1 MLQRIL
7 SDQQEALLAD
17 ERSCLTDLRVTLSR
31 YDAAPEDLL
40 TLEQSIQQLDELFL
54 LVVVGEF
61 NSGKS
66 TFINALL
73 GMRLLEEG
81 VTPTTSRIHLITY
94 GDEEERSVTDAD
106 LETIAAPVD
115 FLRQV
120 HIVDTPGTNA
130 LERRHEAI
138 TEEFVPRSDLVLF
151 VTSADRPFTES
162 ERAFMERIREWGKK
176 LILIVNKIDFL
187 RLDSDVDEVVSFIE
201 GNAERL
207 LGFAPENFPISA
219 HKALDAKVDGDPDGN
234 LWKESRFEPLE
245 SYLVETLDEDERV
258 RLKLLNPL
266 GVGDRIT
273 AEYLQ
278 LTDDRIILLR
288 EDLDAL
294 GDTERQLQ
302 LYKEDLGREFR
313 FRLTDVDN
321 ILHEFEKRGLE
332 FFDETL
338 RLPRAID
345 LLNKAKIKADFE
357 RQVIGDAP
365 QMIEEK
371 VNEIIDWMVA
381 SELRQWKA
389 VTDSLEKRRTHHGDR
404 VVGTLG
410 GFDYDRNRLLDS
422 VGRAAHRTVDSYDR
436 ETEATRMA
444 ESVQAAVAGT
454 ALIEVGALGL
464 GAIVTMLATTQ
475 VADVTGILAAGTLAV
490 LGFLVLPARRRQA
503 KKELSGKILDLR
515 QRLMD
520 SLTDQF
526 DREVDRSIHRIEE
539 AIAPYTRFV
548 RAERDRLEEMHKD
561 LERSQHEISA
571 LQRQIEGLEGS
582 RA

>member
-1 MLQRIL
+1 MLHRIL
-7 SDQQEALLAD
+7 SDQQETLLTE

-31 YDAAPEDLL
+31 YNAAPEDLA
-40 TLEQSIQQLDELFL
+40 TLEQSIRQLDELFL

-73 GMRLLEEG
+73 GQPLLEEG
-81 VTPTTSRIHLITY
+81 VTPTTSKIHLISY
-94 GDEEERSVTDAD
+94 GEKEERSVTKAD
-106 LETIAAPVD
+106 LESIEAPVD
-115 FLRQV
+115 FLREV
-120 HIVDTPGTNA
+120 RIVDTPGTNA

-138 TEEFVPRSDLVLF
+138 TEEFVPCSDLVLF

-176 LILIVNKIDFL
+176 LVLVINKIDFL
-187 RLDSDVDEVVSFIE
+187 RQDSDVDEVVGFIE

-219 HKALDAKVDGDPDGN
+219 QKAFQAKLDGDPHGT
-234 LWKESRFEPLE
+234 LWTESRFDPLE
-245 SYLVETLDEDERV
+245 SYLMEMLDEDERV

-278 LTDDRIILLR
+278 LTEDRIGLLR
-288 EDLDAL
+288 EDLDGL
-294 GDTERQLQ
+294 EDIERQLE
-302 LYKEDLGREFR
+302 LYKEDLSREFR

-321 ILHEFEKRGLE
+321 ILHEFDKRGLE

-357 RQVIGDAP
+357 RQVIADAP
-365 QMIEEK
+365 QMIEVK
-371 VNEIIDWMVA
+371 VNEIIDWMVT
-381 SELRQWKA
+381 SELRQWQA

-410 GFDYDRNRLLDS
+410 NFDS
-422 VGRAAHRTVDSYDR
+422 VGRAAHRTVESYDH

-464 GAIVTMLATTQ
+464 GAIVTLLATTQ

-503 KKELSGKILDLR
+503 KKELSDKILDLR
-515 QRLMD
+515 RRLMD

-526 DREVDRSIHRIEE
+526 DREVDRSMHRIEE

-548 RAERDRLEEMHKD
+548 RAERDRLDEMRRD
-561 LERSQHEISA
+561 LEQSRQAIAAVES
-571 LQRQIEGLEGS
+571 QIEEI
-582 RA
+582 

>member
-7 SDQQEALLAD
+7 SDQQETLLAE
-17 ERSCLTDLRVTLSR
+17 ERSCLADLRVTLSR
-31 YDAAPEDLL
+31 YNAAPEDLV
-40 TLEQSIQQLDELFL
+40 TLERSIQQLDELFL

-94 GDEEERSVTDAD
+94 GDEEETSVGHAE
-106 LETIAAPVD
+106 LETITAPVD
-115 FLRQV
+115 FLREV

-130 LERRHEAI
+130 LERRHETI

-176 LILIVNKIDFL
+176 LVLIINKIDFL
-187 RLDSDVDEVVSFIE
+187 RLDSDVDEVVGFIE

-219 HKALDAKVDGDPDGN
+219 HKALDAKVDGDPEGD

-245 SYLVETLDEDERV
+245 SYLAETLDEDERV

-273 AEYLQ
+273 AEHLQ
-278 LTDDRIILLR
+278 LTDDRIGLLR
-288 EDLDAL
+288 KDLDSL
-294 GDTERQLQ
+294 EDIERQLQ

-357 RQVIGDAP
+357 SRVIGDAP
-365 QMIEEK
+365 QVIEEK
-371 VNEIIDWMVA
+371 VNEIIDWMIA

-389 VTDSLEKRRTHHGDR
+389 VTDSLEKRRAHHGDR

-503 KKELSGKILDLR
+503 KRELSGKILDLR

-548 RAERDRLEEMHKD
+548 RAERDRLDEMHKD
-561 LERSQHEISA
+561 LEQCQTAISA
-571 LQRQIEGLEGS
+571 LKTRIEEL
-582 RA
+582 

>member
-7 SDQQEALLAD
+7 TDQQEALLAD

-31 YDAAPEDLL
+31 YNAAPDDLA
-40 TLEQSIQQLDELFL
+40 TLEQSIRQLDELFL

-81 VTPTTSRIHLITY
+81 VTPTTSRIHLLSY
-94 GDEEERSVTDAD
+94 GEEEERSVTEAD
-106 LETIAAPVD
+106 LENLTAPVE
-115 FLRQV
+115 FLREV
-120 HIVDTPGTNA
+120 RIVDTPGTNA

-176 LILIVNKIDFL
+176 LVLIINKIDFL
-187 RLDSDVDEVVSFIE
+187 RHESDVEEVVGFIE

-219 HKALDAKVDGDPDGN
+219 HKALDAKVEGDPQGD
-234 LWKESRFEPLE
+234 LWDESRFEPLE
-245 SYLVETLDEDERV
+245 IYLVDTLDEEERV

-266 GVGDRIT
+266 GVGERIT
-273 AEYLQ
+273 ERYLQ
-278 LTDDRIILLR
+278 LTADRIGLLR

-294 GDTERQLQ
+294 EDIDRQLQ

-332 FFDETL
+332 YFDETL

-357 RQVIGDAP
+357 RKVIGDAP
-365 QMIEEK
+365 QVIEEK

-389 VTDSLEKRRTHHGDR
+389 VTDSLETRRTHHGDR
-404 VVGTLG
+404 VVGSLG
-410 GFDYDRNRLLDS
+410 GFDYDRSRLLDS
-422 VGRAAHRTVDSYDR
+422 VGRAAHRTVETYDR

-464 GAIVTMLATTQ
+464 GAIVTLLATTQ

-503 KKELSGKILDLR
+503 KKELSEKILDLR
-515 QRLMD
+515 QRLMG

-526 DREVDRSIHRIEE
+526 DREVERSIHRIEE
-539 AIAPYTRFV
+539 AVAPYTRFV
-548 RAERDRLEEMHKD
+548 RAERDRLDEMHRD
-561 LERSQHEISA
+561 LEGSQHEISA
-571 LQRQIEGLEGS
+571 LKMQIEKI
-582 RA
+582 

>member
-7 SDQQEALLAD
+7 SDQQEALLVD
-17 ERSCLTDLRVTLSR
+17 ERSCLADLRVTLSR
-31 YDAAPEDLL
+31 YNASPEDLV

-81 VTPTTSRIHLITY
+81 VTPTTSRIHLITF
-94 GDEEERSVTDAD
+94 GDEEERSVTEAD
-106 LETIAAPVD
+106 LETITAPVE

-130 LERRHEAI
+130 LERRHEDI

-176 LILIVNKIDFL
+176 LVLIVNKIDFL
-187 RLDSDVDEVVSFIE
+187 RLESDVDEVVGFIE

-207 LGFAPENFPISA
+207 LGIAPENFPISA
-219 HKALDAKVDGDPDGN
+219 RKALEAKLDGDPDGN
-234 LWKESRFEPLE
+234 LWNESRFEPFE
-245 SYLVETLDEDERV
+245 SYLAETLDEDERV

-273 AEYLQ
+273 ADYLQ
-278 LTDDRIILLR
+278 LTDDRIGLLR
-288 EDLDAL
+288 EDLDSL
-294 GDTERQLQ
+294 DDIERQLQ
-302 LYKEDLGREFR
+302 LYKEDMGREFR

-321 ILHEFEKRGLE
+321 ILHQFEKRGLE

-365 QMIEEK
+365 QAIEEK

-389 VTDSLEKRRTHHGDR
+389 VTDSLEKRRAHHGDR

-422 VGRAAHRTVDSYDR
+422 VGRAARRAVDSYDR
-436 ETEATRMA
+436 ESEATRMA

-475 VADVTGILAAGTLAV
+475 VADFTGILAAGTLAL
-490 LGFLVLPARRRQA
+490 LGFLVLPARRRRA

-526 DREVDRSIHRIEE
+526 DREVDHSIHRIEE

-548 RAERDRLEEMHKD
+548 RAERDRLEEMHRD
-561 LERSQHEISA
+561 LEQSRQAISA
-571 LQRQIEGLEGS
+571 LKTQIEEL
-582 RA
+582 

>member
-1 MLQRIL
+1 MLHRIL
-7 SDQQEALLAD
+7 SDQQETLLAA
-17 ERSCLTDLRVTLSR
+17 ERNCLTDLRVTLTR
-31 YDAAPEDLL
+31 YNAAPEDLA

-73 GMRLLEEG
+73 GQPLLAEG
-81 VTPTTSRIHLITY
+81 VTPTTSKIHLISY
-94 GDEEERSVTDAD
+94 GEKEERSLTEAD
-106 LETIAAPVD
+106 LEMIEAPVD
-115 FLRQV
+115 FLREV
-120 HIVDTPGTNA
+120 RIVDTPGTNA

-176 LILIVNKIDFL
+176 LVLVINKIDFL
-187 RLDSDVDEVVSFIE
+187 RQDSDVDEVVGFIE

-219 HKALDAKVDGDPDGN
+219 QKAFQAKLDGDPHGT
-234 LWKESRFEPLE
+234 LWSESRFEPLE
-245 SYLVETLDEDERV
+245 SYLMETLDEDERV

-278 LTDDRIILLR
+278 LTEDRIGLLR

-294 GDTERQLQ
+294 EDIERQLD
-302 LYKEDLGREFR
+302 LYKEDLSREFR

-357 RQVIGDAP
+357 RQVIADAP
-365 QMIEEK
+365 QMIEVK
-371 VNEIIDWMVA
+371 VNEIIDWMVT
-381 SELRQWKA
+381 SELRQWQA

-404 VVGTLG
+404 VVGALG
-410 GFDYDRNRLLDS
+410 NFDYDRNRLLDS
-422 VGRAAHRTVDSYDR
+422 VGRAAHRTVESYDH

-464 GAIVTMLATTQ
+464 GAIVTLLATTQ

-503 KKELSGKILDLR
+503 KKELSDKILDLR
-515 QRLMD
+515 RRLMD

-526 DREVDRSIHRIEE
+526 DREVDRSMHRIEE

-548 RAERDRLEEMHKD
+548 RAERDRLDEIRSD
-561 LERSQHEISA
+561 LEQSRQAIAA
-571 LQRQIEGLEGS
+571 LESQIEEI
-582 RA
+582 

>member
-1 MLQRIL
+1 MLRRIL
-7 SDQQEALLAD
+7 SDQQEALLTE

-31 YDAAPEDLL
+31 YNAAPEDLV
-40 TLEQSIQQLDELFL
+40 TLEQSNQQLDELFL

-73 GMRLLEEG
+73 GLQLLEEG
-81 VTPTTSRIHLITY
+81 VTPTTSKIHLISY
-94 GDEEERSVTDAD
+94 GDEEERSVAQAD
-106 LETIAAPVD
+106 LENIAAPVD
-115 FLRQV
+115 FLREAR
-120 HIVDTPGTNA
+120 IVDTPGTNA

-176 LILIVNKIDFL
+176 LVLIVNKIDFL
-187 RLDSDVDEVVSFIE
+187 RRESDVDEVVTFIE
-201 GNAERL
+201 DNAERL

-219 HKALDAKVDGDPDGN
+219 QKALQAKLDGDPDGN

-245 SYLVETLDEDERV
+245 SYLMETLDEDERV

-278 LTDDRIILLR
+278 MTEDRIGLLR
-288 EDLDAL
+288 EDLDSL
-294 GDTERQLQ
+294 GDIERQLE

-357 RQVIGDAP
+357 RQAIADAP
-365 QMIEEK
+365 QMIEVK
-371 VNEIIDWMVA
+371 VNEIIDWMVT
-381 SELRQWKA
+381 SELRQWQA

-410 GFDYDRNRLLDS
+410 NFDYDRNRLLDS
-422 VGRAAHRTVDSYDR
+422 VGRAAHRTVESYDR

-464 GAIVTMLATTQ
+464 GAIVTLLATTQ

-503 KKELSGKILDLR
+503 KKELSDKILDLR
-515 QRLMD
+515 QRLMS

-548 RAERDRLEEMHKD
+548 RAERDRLDEMRKD
-561 LERSQHEISA
+561 LEQSREAISA
-571 LQRQIEGLEGS
+571 LETQIEEL
-582 RA
+582 